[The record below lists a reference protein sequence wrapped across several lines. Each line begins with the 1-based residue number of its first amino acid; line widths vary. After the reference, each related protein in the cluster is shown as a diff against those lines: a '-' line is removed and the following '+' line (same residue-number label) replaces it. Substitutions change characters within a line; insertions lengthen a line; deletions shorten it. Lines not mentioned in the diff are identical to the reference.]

1 MQRIK
6 SEAILFQA
14 GLNYLFLKMTCYNGF
29 IGRFRG
35 ISMQVDCL
43 VGGVG
48 LLVSKETYV
57 VLCVEG

>member
-1 MQRIK
+1 MD
-6 SEAILFQA
+6 SSV
-14 GLNYLFLKMTCYNGF
+14 GSGGFLCRLIVWWVVTCYNGF

-43 VGGVG
+43 VGGAG